1 MDPSHHPSEQP
12 TSSVNDRLSG
22 DDSFND
28 DEVIISP
35 RSENH
40 IWRKIDARILPV
52 ASILYL
58 LSWLDRTNVGNA
70 RVAGLQDDL
79 KLTPMQYSTA
89 LTVTFVPYVL
99 VEIPSNLFLKV
110 AGPNLLLPTLVIC
123 WGVVSTLQ
131 GIVHNYAG
139 FLICRFFLGLFEGEL
154 LPDLTLY
161 LSGFYPCG
169 FFQLHQPR
177 LSTVTAS
184 ATLSGTFS
192 GLLATAISN
201 MQNAGRHPAWAWIFI
216 LEGLFMVAFGFFS
229 FWMLPSSPATAR
241 FLSQWEKDYVME
253 YLRNS
258 RTSDSGDD
266 DLFRWHEVGESFKLL
281 HMWLMMVLAFLI
293 RTITF
298 ALGNFTPSL
307 VHALGY
313 SPIHTQLMTVPPY
326 TVAFIVTLTIAY
338 ISDKYHSWG
347 LTLLFSSF
355 CSIVGFSIFLSETR
369 STLLY
374 SSLFLTIMGAS
385 IITLAIQTWMANN
398 ATPHICR
405 ATGISAMNMM
415 ANSGSILLTWLFGTL
430 SIPPRY
436 TMAITVSLIFLAL
449 VTLLM
454 VLTILYLWDQNNRKA
469 RRRANSGRE
478 DEPKGLG
485 DSSTWFAYI
494 L

>member
-1 MDPSHHPSEQP
+1 EFADMANIAPENQLRLTKGWWMSFKKRTGLKELKQHGEAGSVDLKALEAEQA
-12 TSSVNDRLSG
+12 
-22 DDSFND
+22 
-28 DEVIISP
+28 
-35 RSENH
+35 H
-40 IWRKIDARILPV
+40 IQEDQK
-52 ASILYL
+52 Y
-58 LSWLDRTNVGNA
+58 DRTNVGNA

-139 FLICRFFLGLFEGEL
+139 FLVCRFFLGLFEGGL
-154 LPDLTLY
+154 LPGLTLY
-161 LSGFYPCG
+161 LSGFYPRG
-169 FFQLHQPR
+169 FFQLR

-184 ATLSGTFS
+184 AALSGAFS
-192 GLLATAISN
+192 GLLATAISS
-201 MQNAGRHPAWAWIFI
+201 MQNVGGRPAWAWIFI
-216 LEGLFMVAFGFFS
+216 LEGLFTVAFGFFS

-241 FLSQWEKDYVME
+241 FLSQREKDYVMK

-266 DLFRWHEVGESFKLL
+266 DLLRWHEVGECFKLL

-293 RTITF
+293 GTITF
-298 ALGNFTPSL
+298 ALGYFLPSL

-326 TVAFIVTLTIAY
+326 AVAFVVTLTVAY
-338 ISDKYHSWG
+338 ISDKNHSRG
-347 LTLLFSSF
+347 LTLLFGSF

-374 SSLFLTIMGAS
+374 GSLFLTITGAS
-385 IITLAIQTWMANN
+385 IIAPAIQTWTANN
-398 ATPHICR
+398 AAPHIRR
-405 ATGISAMNMM
+405 ATGIAAMNMM
-415 ANSGSILLTWLFGTL
+415 ANSGGILSTWLFGTL

-436 TMAITVSLIFLAL
+436 TTAITVSLIFLAL
-449 VTLLM
+449 VALLTA
-454 VLTILYLWDQNNRKA
+454 LTILYLWDQNNRKA
-469 RRRANSGRE
+469 RRRAGSGRE

-485 DSSTWFAYI
+485 DRSAWFAYI